1 MARADSSNG
10 AEGTPQ
16 IPEGLLDELRVN
28 LDEDDAPFLSH
39 LGKHLTL
46 EWLPA
51 GESRLGMTRF
61 EHDPHELFRRRRLGV
76 APGPVTIGLNPVL
89 VEDAKMFLNTL
100 VHELLHAVGLLEHDG
115 NHQELVN
122 RIAPPPKLSESP
134 LLRRMRQEVLDSMP
148 ERQWICG
155 NCGHSWERIR
165 VTAPVRCPKCARPFS
180 SN

>member
-1 MARADSSNG
+1 M
-10 AEGTPQ
+10 
-16 IPEGLLDELRVN
+16 DELREN
-28 LDEDDAPFLSH
+28 LDEEEAPFLHH

-51 GESRLGMTRF
+51 GETHLGITRF
-61 EHDPHELFRRRRLGV
+61 EHDPNELFRRRRLGI
-76 APGPVTIGLNPVL
+76 APGLVTIGLNPAL
-89 VEDAKMFLNTL
+89 VDDAKMFLNTL
-100 VHELLHAVGLLEHDG
+100 VHELLHAAGLLEHGG

-134 LLRRMRQEVLDSMP
+134 LLRRMRQEVLESMP

-155 NCGHSWERIR
+155 NCGHSWERVR
-165 VTAPVRCPKCARPFS
+165 VTTPVRCPKCARPFS